1 MSGLF
6 EAYPRYEYALAATQL
21 ALAMLG
27 MGALLGPRDFAQVV
41 RAPRALAVGV
51 ALQIGLVPLLAS
63 ATGQLLPVPAGIAAG
78 LVLVAAVPGGTLSNV
93 LTYFAGGNIA
103 LSITLTAVTTVGALV
118 TTPALLRLYVGAYL
132 PPDFAMP
139 AGRIASEIGLT
150 LLLPLLAG
158 MVAGTRLGERRE
170 VFSRTA
176 LRASL
181 AVIGVMVVGA
191 AGAGRMDP
199 LAYGR
204 IGPASVLLLA
214 CVFQLAAVLAGRL
227 GRLAPRDRLAIVIEA
242 TLRNTNLAVLVKA
255 SILPATVVEYAEVGD
270 AMFFVALLY
279 GGFGLGLSTLLV
291 MLGRRE
297 IRV

>member
-1 MSGLF
+1 MF
-6 EAYPRYEYALAATQL
+6 EAYPRYEYALAASQL

-27 MGALLGPRDFAQVV
+27 MGALLAPRDFAGVV
-41 RAPRALAVGV
+41 RAPRALTLGLL
-51 ALQIGLVPLLAS
+51 LQIVLVPLIAS
-63 ATGQLLPVPAGIAAG
+63 ATGWLLPVPAGIAAG

-103 LSITLTAVTTVGALV
+103 LSITLTALTTLGALV
-118 TTPALLRLYVGAYL
+118 TTPALLRLFVGVHL
-132 PPDFAMP
+132 PPDFDMP

-150 LLLPLLAG
+150 LLLPLLLG
-158 MVAGTRLGERRE
+158 MGIGVRLGPRRE

-191 AGAGRMDP
+191 AGAGRIEP

-204 IGPASVLLLA
+204 IGPVSVLLVALL
-214 CVFQLAAVLAGRL
+214 FQVAALICARL
-227 GRLAPRDRLAIVIEA
+227 GGLAPRDRLAVGIEA

-279 GGFGLGLSTLLV
+279 GGFGLGLSSVLV
-291 MLGRRE
+291 MLGRRG
-297 IRV
+297 IAP